1 MKYEG
6 FKGLYKGFWV
16 NLFSIVSGTF
26 YVLTYENVRHLLQ
39 ANDVTDSRIRA
50 LVAGGCASLVGQTII
65 VPIDVIS
72 QHLMMMGQKVG
83 ISIVI

>member
-1 MKYEG
+1 
-6 FKGLYKGFWV
+6 
-16 NLFSIVSGTF
+16 
-26 YVLTYENVRHLLQ
+26 VRHLLQ